1 MAAATK
7 TTTNPLEG
15 VGDLTSLINLFK
27 GQTTTSGT
35 STEGVNALLQNIL
48 SGTQGLS
55 AVSSGAKTAG
65 GYNSSAQTLL
75 TNDFLTSAA
84 AKAATSQTTQTK
96 KAPIGGK
103 DILTAA
109 ALFGGKSLL
118 GPTLKAGAKKLG
130 VGSLDDIGQKLAGSI
145 FGGASGTGASMAL
158 GSTPGD
164 AFMTGGTFGDAF
176 MPDMEGLFSG
186 VEALDL
192 ASSAGD
198 VASLA
203 EFGDS
208 FDAFDA
214 FGDAV
219 STGADLASGVDAA
232 SGGIPWFTI
241 LNLASNGQAGE
252 FVGNM
257 VGDFGSLWDNTVGTI
272 FGDIFGSL

>member
-7 TTTNPLEG
+7 STTNPLEG

-65 GYNSSAQTLL
+65 GYNSSAQALL
-75 TNDFLTSAA
+75 TNDFLTRAA
-84 AKAATSQTTQTK
+84 AQAATSQTTTTK

-118 GPTLKAGAKKLG
+118 GPTVKAGAKKLG
-130 VGSLDDIGQKLAGSI
+130 VGSLDDVGQKLAGSI

-158 GSTPGD
+158 GSIPGD
-164 AFMTGGTFGDAF
+164 AFMPGGTFGDAF
-176 MPDMEGLFSG
+176 MPAMEGIFG
-186 VEALDL
+186 GAEALDL
-192 ASSAGD
+192 ATSAGD

-203 EFGDS
+203 QFGDS

-214 FGDAV
+214 FGEGIDI
-219 STGADLASGVDAA
+219 ASGVDAA

-241 LNLASNGQAGE
+241 ANMVTGGQASE
-252 FVGNM
+252 
-257 VGDFGSLWDNTVGTI
+257 TVGEGLGLLGTFWDDTIGNI
-272 FGDIFGSL
+272 FGGLFS

>member
-7 TTTNPLEG
+7 ATTNPLEG

-84 AKAATSQTTQTK
+84 AKAATSQTTTTK

-130 VGSLDDIGQKLAGSI
+130 VGSLDDAGQKLAGAI

-164 AFMTGGTFGDAF
+164 AFMTGGTFV
-176 MPDMEGLFSG
+176 PDMEGIFEG

-192 ASSAGD
+192 ATSAGD

>member
-7 TTTNPLEG
+7 ATTNPLEG

-75 TNDFLTSAA
+75 TNDFLTRAA
-84 AKAATSQTTQTK
+84 AKAATSQTTTTK
-96 KAPIGGK
+96 RAPIGGK

-130 VGSLDDIGQKLAGSI
+130 VGSLDDAGQKLAGAI

-164 AFMTGGTFGDAF
+164 AFMPGGTFGDAF
-176 MPDMEGLFSG
+176 MPAMEGIFGG

-192 ASSAGD
+192 ASSVGD

-214 FGDAV
+214 FG
-219 STGADLASGVDAA
+219 SGADLASGVDAA